1 MTRFRLIAVDFLLMT
16 LAFLLVNQAKRV
28 APKLPGV
35 QKVYFAIT
43 KGNNRAISRAEVLG
57 SRPARDLRRNLRV
70 GTAVYQGVSGTAG
83 EDPGPVFRQ
92 ILHQHRL

>member
-1 MTRFRLIAVDFLLMT
+1 M
-16 LAFLLVNQAKRV
+16 NQAKRV

-43 KGNNRAISRAEVLG
+43 KGANRAISRAEVLG

-70 GTAVYQGVSGTAG
+70 GSK
-83 EDPGPVFRQ
+83 
-92 ILHQHRL
+92 